1 MDDPLSQNLVGS
13 LILMGVL
20 TLINAF
26 LAGAEMAFVSLNQNK
41 IKDLAEKN
49 NKRAKKVLSLLDDS
63 DAFLSAIQVAITLAG
78 FLNSASASQAFVGR
92 IAPYLAGIPAGE
104 TIATILVTLVLS
116 YVTLVLGE
124 LYPKQLALQIPE
136 RYALAS
142 AGVISVMKTLFRPFI
157 WLLTISTGLL
167 KKITPIKFEQK
178 EERITRAEMK
188 ALLKNSRNDG
198 VIDSDEFNMMRGVL
212 SLDSKVV
219 KEIMVP
225 RVDAFMINIED
236 DIDYNI
242 KRIIDESYSR
252 IPIYENEKDNI
263 LGFVTIKDVLLNIDK
278 LKKKE
283 ISLLDIKRNAIVVL
297 ESSRVDDLLVK
308 FKQSKQLMA
317 IVIDEFSGLAGIVTL
332 EDLVEEIVGE
342 IDDEYDEV
350 TKHYQVIDENTFIVK
365 GGLSLSDFN
374 HLFEMELDSEH
385 YDTITGY
392 IIETLGFIPKKE
404 DKAQVDIEK
413 YILIPEQI
421 RGNRIYSI
429 RVIKK

>member
-63 DAFLSAIQVAITLAG
+63 DAFLSAIQVGITVAG

-167 KKITPIKFEQK
+167 KKITPIKFERK

-225 RVDAFMINIED
+225 RVDAFMINILD
-236 DIDYNI
+236 NIDYNI

-374 HLFEMELDSEH
+374 HLFEMELDCEH

>member
-374 HLFEMELDSEH
+374 HLFEMELDCEH

>member
-63 DAFLSAIQVAITLAG
+63 DAFLSAIQVGITVAG

-225 RVDAFMINIED
+225 RVDAFMINTLD

-413 YILIPEQI
+413 YILNPEQI

>member
-63 DAFLSAIQVAITLAG
+63 DAFLSAIQVGITVAG

-225 RVDAFMINIED
+225 RVDAFMINTLD

>member
-26 LAGAEMAFVSLNQNK
+26 LAGAEMAFVSLNQNN

-63 DAFLSAIQVAITLAG
+63 DAFLSAIQVGITVAG

-225 RVDAFMINIED
+225 RVDAFMINILD

>member
-63 DAFLSAIQVAITLAG
+63 DAFLSAIQVGITVAG

>member
-26 LAGAEMAFVSLNQNK
+26 LAGAEMAFVSLNQNN

-63 DAFLSAIQVAITLAG
+63 DAFLSAIQVGITVAG

>member
-63 DAFLSAIQVAITLAG
+63 DAFLSAIQVGITVAG

-350 TKHYQVIDENTFIVK
+350 TKHYQAIDENTFIVK

>member
-63 DAFLSAIQVAITLAG
+63 DAFLSAIQVGITVAG

-225 RVDAFMINIED
+225 RVDAFMINILD